1 MVQKVNKDAWLTDAQ
16 GKSLELRM
24 DRLTRLG
31 RAIENDIVLEDS
43 TVSQRHAVISFDD
56 GDAFLR
62 DLGSSNGT
70 FIEGYRVPGGRLTNG
85 TAIKLGRVA
94 LIYGENVAAYSAA
107 PPVSRASDRA
117 RTSAVSGSTAR
128 AQTNFFSAKTGVIL
142 GALFLLSLVATL
154 AGRALVSSSSSS
166 VGYPGV
172 GTLVEGQNYRLPDAS
187 SDFIGDW
194 CGWAHVSSCDPPGS
208 CHDEAVPWSMVFKSD
223 AGGVLMHYTIE
234 APPETEIRDI
244 DVRAVDSRNVRVTH
258 VERRTDSTGAEVLI
272 NVRTNL
278 LSVSSAVVQLTEY
291 ATFSAN
297 GVSAGSE
304 ENSAELGKCTDQWR
318 ASEEKFQA
326 QHNFV
331 DEGEVT
337 GRVPSK

>member
-24 DRLTRLG
+24 DGLTRLG

-43 TVSQRHAVISFDD
+43 TVSQRHAVISFDA
-56 GDAFLR
+56 GQAFLR

-70 FIEGYRVPGGRLTNG
+70 FIDGSKVDGGRLTNG
-85 TAIKLGRVA
+85 SEIAFGRVVFV
-94 LIYGENVAAYSAA
+94 YRENLGHRSSI
-107 PPVSRASDRA
+107 PPVPPLRDQV
-117 RTSAVSGSTAR
+117 RTSGAGGRTAPS
-128 AQTNFFSAKTGVIL
+128 QTNFFSAKTGGIL
-142 GALFLLSLVATL
+142 GALFLLGLVATL

-304 ENSAELGKCTDQWR
+304 ENSGELGKCTDEWR

-331 DEGEVT
+331 DEGDVT